1 MKSTA
6 ILNISDWT
14 KNKVPQEPI
23 QEQSKI
29 IKKKILLQQL
39 NKIPQDDDLKSK
51 FFFLV
56 PQETYV
62 SWLWDMGVA
71 AFLIDKD
78 CNLKQFNQILEN
90 LKAEERTRAMLFIF
104 CPCLITKSETDALI
118 KILKEQLLNFKENIW
133 QQIFRN
139 KDYLESRNGERDFK
153 IQIEK
158 YIESQ
163 KEHGSGNITTFINAP
178 IQMECGDWIC
188 DEQGVYKWVKD
199 KEEENHQVFAS
210 KQQIL
215 LTSIIENIETGKQ
228 KYQLSFSSK
237 RNDKFYWK
245 TISAEPSICSS
256 KNKIIGL
263 SDFGIRVTDSTAKRL
278 IDYLDDLYTLNEN
291 TIPVQKAISRLG
303 WIATD
308 FFPYVNDI
316 TFDGDT
322 RQKEVVNAIH
332 EQGEFPVWQQ
342 NFQEF
347 RKNLMFR
354 LVTDTC
360 FASILIEKIGGLCFL
375 LHLWG
380 GTGKG
385 KTVGLKAAASIWGE
399 PEKLLL
405 SADATDNYA
414 TGSASFFK
422 NLPVM
427 IDETQVASN
436 KLDKLIYLLTE
447 GRTRGRLDRNGKEK
461 NANTWT
467 CATIL
472 TGEKPLINGKSAA
485 GAANRVIEL
494 EVEDSLFKDFGQV
507 MDIIQEHYG
516 FAGKR
521 FVKYIQQQ
529 NIKDLRQEYNQ
540 IQKEIRTTSA
550 ATGKQAAS
558 LAFII
563 LADRIANKC
572 IFDNEK
578 PLQLDKLIS
587 VLKTEAEVLQ
597 SERAYDYIMNWI
609 ATNQKC
615 FILNESDPMPI
626 KTLGKIEKGFC
637 YFNQSELIKVLSE
650 NNFDFDAIKKD
661 WAAKGYLEKNSQ
673 GRYLHQTTIGSIRA
687 NYTKLKLSEGNAEF
701 ENITK
706 KETLDLQNAKQ
717 AKLPL
722 D

>member
-1 MKSTA
+1 M
-6 ILNISDWT
+6 
-14 KNKVPQEPI
+14 
-23 QEQSKI
+23 
-29 IKKKILLQQL
+29 IK
-39 NKIPQDDDLKSK
+39 
-51 FFFLV
+51 
-56 PQETYV
+56 
-62 SWLWDMGVA
+62 
-71 AFLIDKD
+71 
-78 CNLKQFNQILEN
+78 
-90 LKAEERTRAMLFIF
+90 
-104 CPCLITKSETDALI
+104 
-118 KILKEQLLNFKENIW
+118 
-133 QQIFRN
+133 
-139 KDYLESRNGERDFK
+139 
-153 IQIEK
+153 
-158 YIESQ
+158 
-163 KEHGSGNITTFINAP
+163 NITTFVNAP
-178 IQMECGDWIC
+178 MQLECGEWTG
-188 DEQGVYKWVKD
+188 DETGVYKWTVEK
-199 KEEENHQVFAS
+199 KTGQSYKVFAA

-215 LTSIIENIETGKQ
+215 LSGITENIETGKQ

-245 TISAEPSICSS
+245 TISAEPSICNS

-263 SDFGIRVTDSTAKRL
+263 SDFGIRVTDSTAKIL

-342 NFQEF
+342 NFQGF

-360 FASILIEKIGGLCFL
+360 LASVLIEKIGGLCFL

-414 TGSASFFK
+414 TGRASFFK

-427 IDETQVASN
+427 IDETQVASS

-587 VLKTEAEVLQ
+587 VLKTEAEVSQ
-597 SERAYDYIMNWI
+597 SERAYDFIIDWI
-609 ATNQKC
+609 ATNQNY
-615 FILNESDPMPI
+615 FTEDNFT
-626 KTLGKIEKGFC
+626 KTLGKIEKDFC
-637 YFNQSELIKVLSE
+637 YFNQSELIRVLSE

-661 WAAKGYLEKNSQ
+661 WSIKGYLEKNSQ
-673 GRYLHQTTIGSIRA
+673 GRYFH
-687 NYTKLKLSEGNAEF
+687 YTKVRSIKAQYTKIKLPEEKAEF
-701 ENITK
+701 QNINQENVPFK
-706 KETLDLQNAKQ
+706 K
-717 AKLPL
+717 
-722 D
+722 

>member
-1 MKSTA
+1 M
-6 ILNISDWT
+6 N
-14 KNKVPQEPI
+14 KN
-23 QEQSKI
+23 
-29 IKKKILLQQL
+29 ILLQQL
-39 NKIPQDDDLKSK
+39 DKTPQEDNIKSN

-56 PQETYV
+56 SEETYV
-62 SWLWDMGVA
+62 SWLWDMEIA

-78 CNLKQFNQILEN
+78 CNLQQFDEILEN
-90 LKAEERTRAMLFIF
+90 LEASKRAKAMLFTF
-104 CPCLITKSETDALI
+104 CPCLTTKEENNSLDFILENQTLKVTKDSW
-118 KILKEQLLNFKENIW
+118 KIFWK
-133 QQIFRN
+133 
-139 KDYLESRNGERDFK
+139 KDYKNGSCDFK
-153 IQIEK
+153 TQVEH
-158 YIESQ
+158 YIESH
-163 KEHGSGNITTFINAP
+163 KEHTSGNITTFLNAP
-178 IQMECGDWIC
+178 MQMECGDWFC
-188 DEQGVYKWVKD
+188 DEQGVYQWVKD
-199 KEEENHQVFAS
+199 KKTEENHQVFAS

-215 LTSIIENIETGKQ
+215 LSGIIENIETGKQ

-237 RNDKFYWK
+237 RNDKFHWK
-245 TISAEPSICSS
+245 TILAEPSICNS

-291 TIPVQKAISRLG
+291 TIPVQKAISHLG

-308 FFPYVNDI
+308 FFPYVKDI

-322 RQKEVVNAIH
+322 KQKEVVDAIH
-332 EQGEFPVWQQ
+332 SYGDFKIWQQ

-360 FASILIEKIGGLCFL
+360 FASVLIEKIGGLCFL

-414 TGSASFFK
+414 TGRASFFK

-447 GRTRGRLDRNGKEK
+447 GRTRGRLDRNGKER
-461 NANTWT
+461 NASTWM

-472 TGEKPLINGKSAA
+472 TGEKPLIHGKSAA
-485 GAANRVIEL
+485 GVANRVIEL
-494 EVEDSLFKDFGQV
+494 EVDTPLFQDFGQV

-521 FVKYIQQQ
+521 FIEYIQQQ
-529 NIKDLRQEYNQ
+529 EVKDLRQEYNQ
-540 IQKEIRTTSA
+540 IQKEIRTSSA

-563 LADRIANKC
+563 LADRLANKC
-572 IFDNEK
+572 IFDKEK
-578 PLQLDKLIS
+578 SLQLDKLIS
-587 VLKTEAEVLQ
+587 ILKTEKEVSQ
-597 SERAYDYIMNWI
+597 SERAYDFMIDWI
-609 ATNQKC
+609 AVNQNY
-615 FILNESDPMPI
+615 FTEDNFA

-661 WAAKGYLEKNSQ
+661 WANKGYLEKNSQ
-673 GRYLHQTTIGSIRA
+673 GRYFH
-687 NYTKLKLSEGNAEF
+687 YTKVRSIKAQYTKIKLLEEKAEF
-701 ENITK
+701 QNINQENVPFK
-706 KETLDLQNAKQ
+706 K
-717 AKLPL
+717 
-722 D
+722 

>member
-1 MKSTA
+1 M
-6 ILNISDWT
+6 T
-14 KNKVPQEPI
+14 KDI
-23 QEQSKI
+23 F
-29 IKKKILLQQL
+29 LQQL
-39 NKIPQDDDLKSK
+39 NKTPQDDNLKSK

-62 SWLWDMGVA
+62 SWLWDMEVA
-71 AFLIDKD
+71 AFSIDEN
-78 CNLKQFNQILEN
+78 CNLEQFNQILEN
-90 LKAEERTRAMLFIF
+90 LKTEERTRATFFTF
-104 CPCLITKSETDALI
+104 CPCLKTKDENENLKFILENQILNTVMDSW
-118 KILKEQLLNFKENIW
+118 KIFW
-133 QQIFRN
+133 Q
-139 KDYLESRNGERDFK
+139 KKYLENKNGKKDFE

-188 DEQGVYKWVKD
+188 DEQGIYKWVKD
-199 KEEENHQVFAS
+199 KKTKENHQVFAA

-237 RNDKFYWK
+237 RNDKFHWK

-263 SDFGIRVTDSTAKRL
+263 SDFGIRVTDSTSRLL

-291 TIPVQKAISRLG
+291 MIPVQKAVSHLG

-308 FFPYVNDI
+308 FFPYVNNI

-322 RQKEVVNAIH
+322 RQKEVVDAIH
-332 EQGEFPVWQQ
+332 EQGDFKVWQQ
-342 NFQEF
+342 DFQEF
-347 RKNLMFR
+347 RKNLIFR
-354 LVTDTC
+354 LVTDAC
-360 FASILIEKIGGLCFL
+360 FASVLIEKIGGLCFMI
-375 LHLWG
+375 HLWG

-414 TGSASFFK
+414 TGRASFFK

-447 GRTRGRLDRNGKEK
+447 GRTRGRLDRNGKER
-461 NANTWT
+461 NASAWN
-467 CATIL
+467 CVTIL

-485 GAANRVIEL
+485 GAVNRVIEL
-494 EVEDSLFKDFGQV
+494 EVEDSLFKDFGQA
-507 MDIIQEHYG
+507 MDVIQENYG

-521 FVKYIQQQ
+521 FVEYIQQQ
-529 NIKDLRQEYNQ
+529 NVKDLRQEYNQ
-540 IQKEIRTTSA
+540 IQKEIRTLSD
-550 ATGKQAAS
+550 ATGKQASS
-558 LAFII
+558 LAFVV

-572 IFDNEK
+572 VFDNEK
-578 PLQLDKLIS
+578 PLPLDELILI
-587 VLKTEAEVLQ
+587 LKTEAEVSQ
-597 SERAYDYIMNWI
+597 SERAYDFIIDWI
-609 ATNQKC
+609 SINQNC
-615 FILNESDPMPI
+615 FIEDKFTKI
-626 KTLGKIEKGFC
+626 LGKIEKGFC

-650 NNFDFDAIKKD
+650 SNFDFDAIKRD
-661 WAAKGYLEKNSQ
+661 WAIKGYLEKNSQ
-673 GRYLHQTTIGSIRA
+673 GRYFH
-687 NYTKLKLSEGNAEF
+687 YTKVRSMKAQY
-701 ENITK
+701 IK
-706 KETLDLQNAKQ
+706 I
-717 AKLPL
+717 KLPEEKTNL
-722 D
+722 QQTKEESEFQSYKQENLPFR